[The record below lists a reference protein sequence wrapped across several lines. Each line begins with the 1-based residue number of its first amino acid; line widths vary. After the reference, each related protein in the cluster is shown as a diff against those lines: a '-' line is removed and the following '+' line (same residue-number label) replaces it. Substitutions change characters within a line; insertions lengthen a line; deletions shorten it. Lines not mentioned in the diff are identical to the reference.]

1 LNTNLQK
8 SEDIKNIMIAA
19 QDIYLAL
26 NNGKCLMAVLN
37 DIWRYIRRSGSEF
50 WASQFIFGM

>member
-26 NNGKCLMAVLN
+26 NNGK
-37 DIWRYIRRSGSEF
+37 
-50 WASQFIFGM
+50 